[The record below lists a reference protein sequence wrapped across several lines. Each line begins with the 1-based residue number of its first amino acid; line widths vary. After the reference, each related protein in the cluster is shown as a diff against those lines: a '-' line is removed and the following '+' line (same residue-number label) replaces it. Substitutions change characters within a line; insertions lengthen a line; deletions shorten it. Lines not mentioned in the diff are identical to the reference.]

1 MDRSGSDCSVFHVF
15 LMAPPSAE
23 SKDDLY
29 ERIDSFISFLKQGQL
44 HGSYDIATQT
54 LQLLRR
60 IVSQTRW
67 STAGELMQCIRTEGK
82 KLANAQPTDSVVG
95 NMVLRALKII
105 REEYAGSLSGKTEEG
120 ETEES
125 LHKLLMSGGPST
137 SDFNKPTHG
146 LKITVI
152 DALNELLTELESSAD
167 NIAAQALEHIHSNEV
182 IMTIG
187 KSKTVEAFLKNAA
200 RKRKFSVIV
209 AEGAPFYKGQDL
221 AKSLAQHGIETTLI
235 TDSAVFAIM
244 SRVNKVFIGTH
255 AVMADGGLR
264 SIVGSHALALAAKHH
279 SVPLIVC
286 AAMYKLTPQ
295 YIVSYDQ
302 DSCNKFVAPHDVMK
316 FSEGNILSKID
327 VHSPVFDYIPSDLVN
342 LCISNIGGYSPSY
355 VYRLVSEL
363 YHADD
368 NFL

>member
-1 MDRSGSDCSVFHVF
+1 
-15 LMAPPSAE
+15 MAPPSAE

-44 HGSYDIATQT
+44 HGSYNIATQT

-146 LKITVI
+146 LKTTVI

-221 AKSLAQHGIETTLI
+221 AKSLAQHGIETTVI

>member
-1 MDRSGSDCSVFHVF
+1 M
-15 LMAPPSAE
+15 PPPE
-23 SKDDLY
+23 SKEDDLH
-29 ERIDSFISFLKQGQL
+29 ERIGSFVSYLKQGQL
-44 HGSYDIATQT
+44 HGSYDVALQT
-54 LQLLRR
+54 LHLLRR

-67 STAGELMQCIRTEGK
+67 STAGELMQYMKTEGK
-82 KLANAQPTDSVVG
+82 KMASAQPTDSVVG
-95 NMVLRALKII
+95 NMVRRGLKII
-105 REEYAGSLSGKTEEG
+105 REEYAGSVSGKTEEG

-125 LHKLLMSGGPST
+125 LHKLLMAGEPST
-137 SDFNKPTHG
+137 SDFNKPALG
-146 LKITVI
+146 LKATVI
-152 DALNELLTELESSAD
+152 DALNELLSEIEASTD
-167 NIAAQALEHIHSNEV
+167 NIATQALEHIHSNEV

-187 KSKTVEAFLKNAA
+187 KSRTVEQFLKNAA
-200 RKRKFSVIV
+200 RRRTFSVIV
-209 AEGAPFYKGQDL
+209 AEGAPFYKGQEL
-221 AKSLAQHGIETTLI
+221 AKSLAQAGIETTVI

-244 SRVNKVFIGTH
+244 SRVNKVIMGTH
-255 AVMADGGLR
+255 AIMADGGLR

-295 YIVSYDQ
+295 YIVAYDQ
-302 DSCNKFVAPHDVMK
+302 DSCNKFVVPHDVMK

-327 VHSPVFDYIPSDLVN
+327 VHNPVFDYIPSDLVN

-368 NFL
+368 YYL

>member
-1 MDRSGSDCSVFHVF
+1 
-15 LMAPPSAE
+15 MAPPSAE

-221 AKSLAQHGIETTLI
+221 AKSLAQHGIETTVI

>member
-1 MDRSGSDCSVFHVF
+1 
-15 LMAPPSAE
+15 MAPPSAE

-137 SDFNKPTHG
+137 SDFNKATHG
-146 LKITVI
+146 LKTTVI

-209 AEGAPFYKGQDL
+209 AEGAPFYKV
-221 AKSLAQHGIETTLI
+221 I
-235 TDSAVFAIM
+235 
-244 SRVNKVFIGTH
+244 IGTH

-342 LCISNIGGYSPSY
+342 LCISNM
-355 VYRLVSEL
+355 
-363 YHADD
+363 
-368 NFL
+368 

>member
-1 MDRSGSDCSVFHVF
+1 
-15 LMAPPSAE
+15 MAPPSAE

-82 KLANAQPTDSVVG
+82 KLANAQPTDSVVR

-105 REEYAGSLSGKTEEG
+105 REEYAGSLTGKTEEG

>member
-1 MDRSGSDCSVFHVF
+1 MD
-15 LMAPPSAE
+15 LM
-23 SKDDLY
+23 
-29 ERIDSFISFLKQGQL
+29 
-44 HGSYDIATQT
+44 T
-54 LQLLRR
+54 LQHRLCNCL
-60 IVSQTRW
+60 
-67 STAGELMQCIRTEGK
+67 EG
-82 KLANAQPTDSVVG
+82 LSPRLVGAQQDSVVG

-221 AKSLAQHGIETTLI
+221 AKSLAQHGIETTVI

>member
-1 MDRSGSDCSVFHVF
+1 
-15 LMAPPSAE
+15 MAPPE
-23 SKDDLY
+23 SKEDDLH
-29 ERIDSFISFLKQGQL
+29 ERIGSFVSYLKQGQL
-44 HGSYDIATQT
+44 HGSYDVALQT

-67 STAGELMQCIRTEGK
+67 STAGELMQFMRTEGK
-82 KLANAQPTDSVVG
+82 KMASAQPTDSVVG
-95 NMVLRALKII
+95 NMVRRALKII
-105 REEYAGSLSGKTEEG
+105 REEYAGSVSGKTEEG

-125 LHKLLMSGGPST
+125 LHKLLMAGGPST

-146 LKITVI
+146 LKATVI
-152 DALNELLTELESSAD
+152 DALNELLSELESSAD
-167 NIAAQALEHIHSNEV
+167 NIATQALEHIHSNEV

-187 KSKTVEAFLKNAA
+187 KSRTVEEFLKNAA

-209 AEGAPFYKGQDL
+209 AEGAPFYKGQEL
-221 AKSLAQHGIETTLI
+221 AKSLAQHGIETTVI

-244 SRVNKVFIGTH
+244 SRVNKVIIGTH

-302 DSCNKFVAPHDVMK
+302 DSCNKFVVPHDVMN
-316 FSEGNILSKID
+316 FSEGSILSSEPLHLKHWWIFS
-327 VHSPVFDYIPSDLVN
+327 V
-342 LCISNIGGYSPSY
+342 LCVPTC
-355 VYRLVSEL
+355 
-363 YHADD
+363 
-368 NFL
+368 

>member
-1 MDRSGSDCSVFHVF
+1 
-15 LMAPPSAE
+15 MAPPSAE

-82 KLANAQPTDSVVG
+82 KLANAQPTDSVVR

>member
-1 MDRSGSDCSVFHVF
+1 MDLR
-15 LMAPPSAE
+15 SAE

-82 KLANAQPTDSVVG
+82 KLANAQPTDSVVR

-105 REEYAGSLSGKTEEG
+105 REEYAGSLTGKTEEG

>member
-1 MDRSGSDCSVFHVF
+1 MP
-15 LMAPPSAE
+15 PPSAE
-23 SKDDLY
+23 SKEDDLY
-29 ERIDSFISFLKQGQL
+29 ERIESFVSLLKQGEL
-44 HGSYDIATQT
+44 HGSYAIATQT

-67 STAGELMQCIRTEGK
+67 STAGELMQCVRTEGK
-82 KLANAQPTDSVVG
+82 KMASAQPTDSVVG
-95 NMVLRALKII
+95 NMVRRALKII
-105 REEYAGSLSGKTEEG
+105 REEYAGSVSGKTEEG

-125 LHKLLMSGGPST
+125 LHKLLMAGGPST

-146 LKITVI
+146 LKATVI
-152 DALNELLTELESSAD
+152 DALNELLTELESSAYI
-167 NIAAQALEHIHSNEV
+167 IATQALEHIHSNEV

-187 KSKTVEAFLKNAA
+187 KSRTVEEFLKNAA

-221 AKSLAQHGIETTLI
+221 AKSLAQQEIETTLI

-244 SRVNKVFIGTH
+244 SRVNKVIIGTN

-302 DSCNKFVAPHDVMK
+302 DSCNKFVVPHDVVN
-316 FSEGNILSKID
+316 FSEGGILSKID
-327 VHSPVFDYIPSDLVN
+327 VHNPVFDYIPPDLVN

-368 NFL
+368 YYL

>member
-1 MDRSGSDCSVFHVF
+1 M
-15 LMAPPSAE
+15 PPPE
-23 SKDDLY
+23 SKGDDLH
-29 ERIDSFISFLKQGQL
+29 ERIGSFVSYLKQGQL
-44 HGSYDIATQT
+44 HGSYDVAFQT

-67 STAGELMQCIRTEGK
+67 STAGELMQYMKTEGK
-82 KLANAQPTDSVVG
+82 KMASAQPTDSVVG
-95 NMVLRALKII
+95 NMVRRGLKII
-105 REEYAGSLSGKTEEG
+105 REEYAGSVSGKTEEG

-125 LHKLLMSGGPST
+125 LHKLLMAGGPST
-137 SDFNKPTHG
+137 SDFNKPAHG
-146 LKITVI
+146 LKATVI
-152 DALNELLTELESSAD
+152 DALNELLSEIESSTD
-167 NIAAQALEHIHSNEV
+167 NIATQALEHIHSNEV

-187 KSKTVEAFLKNAA
+187 KSRTVEQFLKNAA
-200 RKRKFSVIV
+200 RRRTFSVIV
-209 AEGAPFYKGQDL
+209 AEGAPFYKGQEL
-221 AKSLAQHGIETTLI
+221 AKSLAQDGIETTVI

-244 SRVNKVFIGTH
+244 SRVNKVIIGTH

-295 YIVSYDQ
+295 YIVAYDQ
-302 DSCNKFVAPHDVMK
+302 DSCNKFVVPHEVMK

-327 VHSPVFDYIPSDLVN
+327 VHNPVFDYIPPDLVN

-368 NFL
+368 YYL

>member
-1 MDRSGSDCSVFHVF
+1 
-15 LMAPPSAE
+15 MAPPSAE

-137 SDFNKPTHG
+137 NDFNKPTHG
-146 LKITVI
+146 LKTTVI

-221 AKSLAQHGIETTLI
+221 AKSLAQHGIDTTLI

-244 SRVNKVFIGTH
+244 SRVNKVIIGTH

>member
-1 MDRSGSDCSVFHVF
+1 MP
-15 LMAPPSAE
+15 PPSAE
-23 SKDDLY
+23 SKEDDLY
-29 ERIDSFISFLKQGQL
+29 ERIESFVSLLKQGEL
-44 HGSYDIATQT
+44 HGSYAIATQT

-67 STAGELMQCIRTEGK
+67 STAGELMQCVRTEGK
-82 KLANAQPTDSVVG
+82 KMASAQPTDSVVG
-95 NMVLRALKII
+95 NMVRRALKII
-105 REEYAGSLSGKTEEG
+105 REEYAGSVSGKTEEG

-125 LHKLLMSGGPST
+125 LHKLLMAGGPST

-146 LKITVI
+146 LKATVI
-152 DALNELLTELESSAD
+152 DALNELLTELESSAY
-167 NIAAQALEHIHSNEV
+167 NIATQALEHIHSNEV

-187 KSKTVEAFLKNAA
+187 KSRTVEEFLKNAA

-221 AKSLAQHGIETTLI
+221 AKSLAQQGIETTLI

-244 SRVNKVFIGTH
+244 SRVNKVIIGTN

-302 DSCNKFVAPHDVMK
+302 DSCNKFVVPHDVVN
-316 FSEGNILSKID
+316 FSEGGILSKID
-327 VHSPVFDYIPSDLVN
+327 VHNPVFDYIPPDLVN

-368 NFL
+368 YYL

>member
-1 MDRSGSDCSVFHVF
+1 
-15 LMAPPSAE
+15 MAPPSAE

-44 HGSYDIATQT
+44 HGSYNIATQT

-146 LKITVI
+146 LKTTVI

-221 AKSLAQHGIETTLI
+221 AKSLAQHGIDTTLI

-244 SRVNKVFIGTH
+244 SRVNKVIIGTH